1 MYKTL
6 SGKEVAGK
14 ITEELEKKI
23 KEKGLAPVLGI
34 VVIGEDKPSQVYV
47 RKKCEKAAEIG
58 VKAEV
63 YKFPGSI
70 SENKLL
76 EEVKKLNND
85 RKIDG
90 FIVQTPIPKHIDT
103 NMVIETID
111 PKKDVDGYTSI
122 NMGKVMQNI
131 VDGETFWPATPLGV
145 MKMLEFYKIELEGK
159 KAVVIG
165 RGNTVGK
172 PLAMMLLHKNATVT
186 LCHSKTRNLAEHTT
200 NADVIL
206 AAAGSPKLITGKM
219 VKEGATVIDIGTT
232 RVMVDGKEKVVGD
245 VVFDEVIK
253 KANCSPVPG
262 GVGPLTVAM
271 LLANTMKAA
280 DRNKKR

>member
-1 MYKTL
+1 
-6 SGKEVAGK
+6 
-14 ITEELEKKI
+14 
-23 KEKGLAPVLGI
+23 
-34 VVIGEDKPSQVYV
+34 
-47 RKKCEKAAEIG
+47 
-58 VKAEV
+58 
-63 YKFPGSI
+63 
-70 SENKLL
+70 
-76 EEVKKLNND
+76 
-85 RKIDG
+85 
-90 FIVQTPIPKHIDT
+90 
-103 NMVIETID
+103 
-111 PKKDVDGYTSI
+111 
-122 NMGKVMQNI
+122 MGKVMQNI
-131 VDGETFWPATPLGV
+131 VDDETFWPATPSGV

-186 LCHSKTRNLAEHTT
+186 MCHSKTRNLVEHTI

-245 VVFDEVIK
+245 VVFDEVIQ

-271 LLANTMKAA
+271 LLANTVKATMN
-280 DRNKKR
+280 RKN